1 MFIKACIYF
10 FGYPVITSCS
20 VLLVHLIMFSICS
33 VELVH
38 TNPSNASHSS
48 NTHVSSNSTM
58 QKMAP
63 LNNHNNSAKIMS
75 ACSFLFSISFI
86 LSSVNLF
93 HQYFFSLQ
101 YFPFSVPLV
110 IDGSVI
116 SNIMSYCLSAH
127 FQCLIVSILF
137 VRTFVIFFSSVNF
150 YLDSNFAPY
159 FPSFS
164 KRGTLITHKF
174 QQ

>member
-1 MFIKACIYF
+1 MFRTSFFLFNSIIHGNTTTINYLRRSNILLFSNQTFFYHVYQGMYLLF

-33 VELVH
+33 IELVH

-86 LSSVNLF
+86 LSSINLF
-93 HQYFFSLQ
+93 H
-101 YFPFSVPLV
+101 
-110 IDGSVI
+110 
-116 SNIMSYCLSAH
+116 
-127 FQCLIVSILF
+127 
-137 VRTFVIFFSSVNF
+137 
-150 YLDSNFAPY
+150 
-159 FPSFS
+159 
-164 KRGTLITHKF
+164 
-174 QQ
+174 